1 MKKVLWITPSILPS
15 SGGQAMHSLGYI
27 RALSKVC
34 KLKVIARATLSEL
47 KMAES
52 DTSLFQGLDVTLVSS
67 YKSNSKFNKVR
78 QPISKWISHNSG
90 VMVPYTNIVN
100 VIKSSVKSFEPD
112 IVVIDYIG
120 MYNYYTLMK
129 KICPRARFIYISHN
143 VEFKN
148 FIDIKTNKEKKSG
161 VSNYW
166 IEKRKKYEETMI
178 CESDASLCISN
189 SDIDIFKSEFPNAK
203 KLVFAKPLIR
213 FNKIKAK
220 NDLKKFDKKLLVV
233 GSMDWYPNINGI
245 EWFVENVFIPLV
257 KRNPAYELYLV
268 GRKPD
273 YRIKQLGEKCKNI
286 IVTGSV
292 DSVDPYYKECDV
304 SIIPVFEGTG
314 AKIKVLESLGKGIP
328 TVCSDFAAKDYSLN
342 DREMLVVPQ
351 NAEAFERAINEL
363 EYSLETRMEIYDK
376 MERYM
381 DTYYDIN
388 PEIVKL
394 FE

>member
-34 KLKVIARATLSEL
+34 ELKVIARATSDEL
-47 KMAES
+47 KQAES
-52 DTSLFQGLDVTLVSS
+52 DSDVFRDLDITLVRT
-67 YKSNSKFNKVR
+67 YKSNSKFNKVK

-90 VMVPYTNIVN
+90 VMVPYENIVN
-100 VIKSSVKSFEPD
+100 TIKKVVKSFAPD
-112 IVVIDYIG
+112 VVVIDYIG
-120 MYNYYTLMK
+120 MYNYYTMMK
-129 KICPRARFIYISHN
+129 KLCTHARFVYVSHN

-148 FIDIKTNKEKKSG
+148 FIDIKKNKSDKSIL
-161 VSNYW
+161 SNYW

-189 SDIDIFKSEFPNAK
+189 SDIDIFKAEFPKAK

-213 FNKIKAK
+213 FSKIKSK
-220 NDLKKFDKKLLVV
+220 EDLKKFGKKLLIV
-233 GSMDWYPNINGI
+233 GSMDWYPNVNGI

-257 KRNPAYELYLV
+257 KRDPEYKLYLV

-273 YRIKQLGEKCKNI
+273 DRIKKLGEKCENI

-328 TVCSDFAAKDYSLN
+328 TVCSDFAAKDYLLN
-342 DREMLVVPQ
+342 NEEMIVVPQ
-351 NAEAFERAINEL
+351 NAKAFECAINKL
-363 EYSLETRMEIYDK
+363 ESNLEIRMAIYDK
-376 MERYM
+376 MEQYM
-381 DTYYDIN
+381 ETYYEIN

>member
-47 KMAES
+47 KLAES

-129 KICPRARFIYISHN
+129 KICPCARFIYISHN

-178 CESDASLCISN
+178 CESDVSLCISN

-213 FNKIKAK
+213 FNKIKVK
-220 NDLKKFDKKLLVV
+220 NDLKKFDKKLLIV

-257 KRNPAYELYLV
+257 KRDPAYKLYLV

-273 YRIKQLGEKCKNI
+273 YRIKQLGENCKNI

-342 DREMLVVPQ
+342 NREMLVVPQ

-363 EYSLETRMEIYDK
+363 EYSLETRMEIYDR

>member
-47 KMAES
+47 KLAES

-129 KICPRARFIYISHN
+129 KICPCARFIYISHN

-213 FNKIKAK
+213 FNKIKVK
-220 NDLKKFDKKLLVV
+220 NDLKKFDKKLLIV

-257 KRNPAYELYLV
+257 KRDPAYKLYLV

-328 TVCSDFAAKDYSLN
+328 TVCSDFAAKEYSLN
-342 DREMLVVPQ
+342 NREMLVVPQ

-363 EYSLETRMEIYDK
+363 EYSLETRMEIYDR

>member
-34 KLKVIARATLSEL
+34 KLKVVARATSLEIKL
-47 KMAES
+47 AES
-52 DTSLFQGLDVTLVSS
+52 DNSVFQGLDVTLVNA
-67 YKSNSKFNKVR
+67 YKHKSKFNKVR

-100 VIKSSVKSFEPD
+100 TIKDTVKNFEPD

-120 MYNYYTLMK
+120 MYNYYTLTK

-148 FIDIKTNKEKKSG
+148 FIDIKANKAKKS
-161 VSNYW
+161 VASNYW
-166 IEKRKKYEETMI
+166 TERRKKYEEKMN

-203 KLVFAKPLIR
+203 NLVFAKPLIR
-213 FNKIKAK
+213 FNRIKAK
-220 NDLKKFDKKLLVV
+220 NDLKKFDKKLLIV

-257 KRNPAYELYLV
+257 KRDPAYKLYLV

-328 TVCSDFAAKDYSLN
+328 TVCSDFAAKDYLLN
-342 DREMLVVPQ
+342 NREMLVVPQ

-363 EYSLETRMEIYDK
+363 EYRLETRMEIYDK
-376 MERYM
+376 MDRYM
-381 DTYYDIN
+381 NTYYDIN

>member
-47 KMAES
+47 KLAES

-129 KICPRARFIYISHN
+129 KICPCARFIYISHN

-178 CESDASLCISN
+178 CESDVSLCISN

-257 KRNPAYELYLV
+257 KRDPAYKLYLV

-342 DREMLVVPQ
+342 NREMLVVPQ

-363 EYSLETRMEIYDK
+363 EYSLETRMEIYDR

>member
-47 KMAES
+47 KLAES

-129 KICPRARFIYISHN
+129 KICPCARFIYISHN

-178 CESDASLCISN
+178 CESDVSLCISN

-213 FNKIKAK
+213 FNKIKVK
-220 NDLKKFDKKLLVV
+220 NDLKKFDKKLLIV

-257 KRNPAYELYLV
+257 KRDPAYKLYLV

-342 DREMLVVPQ
+342 NREMLVVPQ

-363 EYSLETRMEIYDK
+363 EYSLETRMEIYDR

>member
-47 KMAES
+47 KLAES

-129 KICPRARFIYISHN
+129 KICPCARFIYISHN

-213 FNKIKAK
+213 FNKIKVK
-220 NDLKKFDKKLLVV
+220 NDLKKFDKKLLIV

-257 KRNPAYELYLV
+257 KRDPAYKLYLV

-342 DREMLVVPQ
+342 NREMLVVPQ

-363 EYSLETRMEIYDK
+363 EYSLETRMEIYDR

>member
-47 KMAES
+47 KLAES

-120 MYNYYTLMK
+120 MYNYYILMK
-129 KICPRARFIYISHN
+129 KICPCARFIYISHN

-213 FNKIKAK
+213 FNKIKVK
-220 NDLKKFDKKLLVV
+220 NDLKKFDKKLLIV

-257 KRNPAYELYLV
+257 KRDPAYKLYLV

-342 DREMLVVPQ
+342 NREMLVVPQ

-363 EYSLETRMEIYDK
+363 EYSLETRMEIYDR

>member
-1 MKKVLWITPSILPS
+1 MKKVLWITPPS

-47 KMAES
+47 KLAES

-129 KICPRARFIYISHN
+129 KICPCARFIYISHN

-178 CESDASLCISN
+178 CESDVSLCISN

-213 FNKIKAK
+213 FNKIKVK
-220 NDLKKFDKKLLVV
+220 NDLKKFDKKLLIV

-257 KRNPAYELYLV
+257 KRDPAYKLYLV

-342 DREMLVVPQ
+342 NREMLVVPQ

-363 EYSLETRMEIYDK
+363 EYSLETRMEIYDR

>member
-1 MKKVLWITPSILPS
+1 MKRVLWITPSILPS

-34 KLKVIARATLSEL
+34 ELKVIARATLGEL
-47 KMAES
+47 KQVES
-52 DTSLFQGLDVTLVSS
+52 DSSMFQGLDVTLVRA
-67 YKSNSKFNKVR
+67 YKFNSKFNKVR

-90 VMVPYTNIVN
+90 VMVPYRNIANTIKN
-100 VIKSSVKSFEPD
+100 VVKNFEPD

-120 MYNYYTLMK
+120 MYNYYTLTK
-129 KICPRARFIYISHN
+129 KMCPHARFVYVSHN

-148 FIDIKTNKEKKSG
+148 FTDIKTSAEKKSFA
-161 VSNYW
+161 SNFW
-166 IEKRKKYEETMI
+166 IEKRKKYEERML

-189 SDIDIFKSEFPNAK
+189 SDIDIFKAEFPKTK
-203 KLVFAKPLIR
+203 KLVFAKPLIK
-213 FNKIKAK
+213 FAKIKSK
-220 NDLKKFDKKLLVV
+220 EDLRKFGKKLLVV
-233 GSMDWYPNINGI
+233 GSMDWYPNVNGI
-245 EWFVENVFIPLV
+245 EWFVEDVFIPLA
-257 KRNPAYELYLV
+257 KSDPEYKLYLV

-273 YRIKQLGEKCKNI
+273 DRIKKLGEKCENI

-328 TVCSDFAAKDYSLN
+328 TVCSDFAAKDYLLN
-342 DREMLVVPQ
+342 NGEMMVVPQ
-351 NAEAFERAINEL
+351 NAKAFESAINKL
-363 EYSLETRMEIYDK
+363 KSSLETRMAIYDK
-376 MERYM
+376 MEQYM
-381 DTYYDIN
+381 ENYYEIN